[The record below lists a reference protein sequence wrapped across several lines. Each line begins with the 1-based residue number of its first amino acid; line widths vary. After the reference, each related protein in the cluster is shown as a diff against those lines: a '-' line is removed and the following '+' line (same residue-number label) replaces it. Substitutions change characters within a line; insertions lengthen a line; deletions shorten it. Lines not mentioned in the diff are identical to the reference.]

1 MSETSDSVGVVAAF
15 GAAWSAHDLDT
26 ALSMIT
32 DDCLFEAT
40 GPGPDGTQH
49 KGADEIRRAWQ
60 AIFDDTESS
69 FAVEDSFAAGD
80 RVVERW
86 VYSWNGGHI
95 RGVDVFRVRDGRI
108 AEKLAYV
115 KG

>member
-1 MSETSDSVGVVAAF
+1 MSETSDSVTTVAAF
-15 GAAWSAHDLDT
+15 GVAWRAHDLDG
-26 ALSMIT
+26 ALSMLT
-32 DDCLFEAT
+32 DDCLFDST
-40 GPGPDGTQH
+40 GPAPDGTQH
-49 KGADEIRRAWQ
+49 KGRDEIRAAWQ
-60 AIFDDTESS
+60 PIFDDTDSRFESEES
-69 FAVEDSFAAGD
+69 FAVGD

-108 AEKLAYV
+108 SEKRSYV